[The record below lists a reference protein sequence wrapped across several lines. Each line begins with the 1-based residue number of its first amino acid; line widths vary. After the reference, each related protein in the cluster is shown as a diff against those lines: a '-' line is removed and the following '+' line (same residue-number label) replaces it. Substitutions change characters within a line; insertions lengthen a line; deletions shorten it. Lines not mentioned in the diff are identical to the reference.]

1 MADDNWWAS
10 SPFATAASAKAATAP
25 VGRAK
30 TTPQD
35 MQMLRDASTRAETER
50 DARRNYRSTRQAVLD
65 MDTGPQKAAYLNAIT
80 SEEGGGFWDGVGSVL
95 GSVARPFVSDKTWAA
110 RDHLNTV
117 SAKVALAGAQQM
129 KGTSSDK
136 DTSLMRMGGVSPYK
150 TKRENLR
157 ILDEAERDGAF
168 AQHRATL
175 RSKWIARYGSVSAP
189 GPNGMSYEEIA
200 ARQDAAVERALA
212 VRKNGLPKPP
222 PSATRRSAGR
232 TVLDLNGNPVR

>member
-1 MADDNWWAS
+1 MPGDNFWEGDA
-10 SPFATAASAKAATAP
+10 FATAASARGAP
-25 VGRAK
+25 TNTGRAK

-50 DARRNYRSTRQAVLD
+50 DARRNYRSTRQAVID

-150 TKRENLR
+150 QPRENLR

-200 ARQDAAVERALA
+200 ARQDAAVEKALA

-222 PSATRRSAGR
+222 PSVGRRSTRR
-232 TVLDLNGNPVR
+232 VVYDINGNPVK